1 MDKARIM
8 KEERNN
14 WTKLY
19 YNMLKE
25 LEAIIDIQRWV
36 KNMIKM
42 AIEVNTTV
50 IEMEE
55 IILAASIN
63 NQMTNTTNITGIS
76 EDL

>member
-1 MDKARIM
+1 
-8 KEERNN
+8 
-14 WTKLY
+14 
-19 YNMLKE
+19 
-25 LEAIIDIQRWV
+25 
-36 KNMIKM
+36 MIKM

-76 EDL
+76 EDLQYMIQSNMEDQVFQIQGILADKLDRYKE